1 MTREDI
7 VRRIAERRADL
18 GRLGVRSLALFG
30 SVARDEAGRE
40 SDVDL
45 LVEFSEPVGLFRFLD
60 VKAYL
65 EGLLGCQVDLVTSD
79 ALKPGLRERVLQ
91 EAVNAL

>member
-7 VRRIAERRADL
+7 VQRIAERRADL

-65 EGLLGCQVDLVTSD
+65 EDLLGCQVDLVTSD